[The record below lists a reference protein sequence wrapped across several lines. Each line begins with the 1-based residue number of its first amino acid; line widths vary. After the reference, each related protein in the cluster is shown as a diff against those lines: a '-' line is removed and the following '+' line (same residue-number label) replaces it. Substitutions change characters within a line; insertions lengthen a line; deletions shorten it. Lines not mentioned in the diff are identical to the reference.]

1 MTNYAHTQ
9 IADRLS
15 AIDFPPEKTDEF
27 EAWLTARD
35 HLELVRKN
43 AREDEIIVYA
53 SGESVFIHAVAV
65 GEEAVD
71 PPLIDD
77 LLRWGGN
84 PFQASTVSYVYGSD
98 PEDIRLEATPPI
110 DGSDSLANAKPLILG
125 RTRYDQPTGGTDYFE
140 VVQEYSVLADI
151 HCYREHGAYCRYD
164 HRGDLLPVV
173 TISSP
178 TSSINTLVSF
188 SHDELDEYLA
198 VSGQLIVRM
207 FDFSMLRR
215 AAFHGWPDREEV
227 HKAGDLFYRQA
238 ISPGTAGS
246 ARGVQIIRPRRA
258 RSAIL
263 RRLRSK
269 VFGEKTRAVEFEVW
283 DWRNRRLAT
292 VSTDRATT
300 TTYFDAERNTL
311 PFEISPAFFRPEVLA
326 KYRNDTDK
334 YQIDGRTIIC
344 RGAWSLRGVD
354 VNAAGQV
361 HTYIRYLRELPYDE
375 QVYWKSFNE
384 PPKAGI
390 SERAIRNDFAAEW
403 IDLSD
408 PLDLVKQVL
417 RQWDEHSVAWWRLP
431 HEGALER
438 VTTPRTD
445 SVDEWAREFKHLAIL
460 VVEGM
465 SVREIR
471 RRLEAE
477 QIAYDREKD
486 GSIALLEKMGRRRLV
501 GLREVQLIR
510 SKLDAHAR
518 GEEGSRIVKR
528 SIEKHGSL
536 TAHFN
541 AVCLMVRRELEEL
554 GEAVAG
560 RPST

>member
-1 MTNYAHTQ
+1 MVVFRVWRMRRPPCSRFMLRTYQSESARRLTFALSVNKQGYEARLATRMIDYDELCTHTNRRPAVG
-9 IADRLS
+9 DR
-15 AIDFPPEKTDEF
+15 FPSEKTDEF

-43 AREDEIIVYA
+43 AREDAIIVYA

-140 VVQEYSVLADI
+140 VVQEYSVLTDI

-188 SHDELDEYLA
+188 SRDELDEYLA

-263 RRLRSK
+263 RRMRSK
-269 VFGEKTRAVEFEVW
+269 VFGK
-283 DWRNRRLAT
+283 
-292 VSTDRATT
+292 
-300 TTYFDAERNTL
+300 
-311 PFEISPAFFRPEVLA
+311 
-326 KYRNDTDK
+326 K
-334 YQIDGRTIIC
+334 
-344 RGAWSLRGVD
+344 
-354 VNAAGQV
+354 
-361 HTYIRYLRELPYDE
+361 REL
-375 QVYWKSFNE
+375 
-384 PPKAGI
+384 
-390 SERAIRNDFAAEW
+390 
-403 IDLSD
+403 
-408 PLDLVKQVL
+408 
-417 RQWDEHSVAWWRLP
+417 
-431 HEGALER
+431 
-438 VTTPRTD
+438 
-445 SVDEWAREFKHLAIL
+445 
-460 VVEGM
+460 
-465 SVREIR
+465 
-471 RRLEAE
+471 
-477 QIAYDREKD
+477 
-486 GSIALLEKMGRRRLV
+486 
-501 GLREVQLIR
+501 
-510 SKLDAHAR
+510 
-518 GEEGSRIVKR
+518 
-528 SIEKHGSL
+528 
-536 TAHFN
+536 
-541 AVCLMVRRELEEL
+541 
-554 GEAVAG
+554 
-560 RPST
+560 